1 VAKLLVLMVTAFVD
15 MVGLLMVLPLLPFYA
30 LELGGSGLIVGV
42 LISSYAVAQ
51 LLSAPLWGRV
61 SDRYG
66 RRPALMVGIVA
77 AGIAYVVFAY
87 SQTIWMLLLS
97 RLVQGAGGGT
107 VGVIQAY
114 VTDATEPQQRA
125 RALGWLSAA
134 TSAGVMVGPAIGSL
148 SHAWGREAPGLLAA
162 ALALANL
169 VFVWRYLR
177 ESRTVDESGGTE
189 VPRRSAQAVVQV
201 LSRPGE
207 ASSRLIWIYAVAMG
221 AFQGM
226 TAVLALFLAARFGVT
241 ERTIG
246 FFFVYVGAISVV
258 TRAGILGWAVDR
270 MGELRLSRV
279 GTVILAVGLTSIP
292 LTYSLGPLALA
303 VALVP
308 LGTGLTFP
316 CVTALLS
323 KVIAGHERG
332 LVLGVQQ
339 TFGGVARIVG
349 PLAAG
354 WAFDHLGMGVPFW
367 VGAVLVLATV
377 GLGIGLERASDA
389 AAVTPRA

>member
-1 VAKLLVLMVTAFVD
+1 LAKLLVLMVTAFVD
-15 MVGLLMVLPLLPFYA
+15 MVGLLIVLPLLPFYA
-30 LELGGSGLIVGV
+30 LELGGAGLVVGV

-51 LLSAPLWGRV
+51 LLAAPLWGRV
-61 SDRYG
+61 SDRFG
-66 RRPALMVGIVA
+66 RRPALLVGIIA
-77 AGIAYVVFAY
+77 SAIAYVVFAY
-87 SQTIWMLLLS
+87 SHTIWMLLIS

-107 VGVIQAY
+107 VGVVQAY
-114 VTDATEPQQRA
+114 VTDSTAPEQRA

-134 TSAGVMVGPAIGSL
+134 TSLGVMVGPAIGSL
-148 SHAWGREAPGLLAA
+148 SHAWGREAPGLIAA
-162 ALALANL
+162 ALAVANL
-169 VFVWRYLR
+169 AFAWRYLR
-177 ESRTVDESGGTE
+177 ESHEAEPADSSVL
-189 VPRRSAQAVVQV
+189 PRRSGAAVMQV
-201 LSRPGE
+201 LSRPDE
-207 ASSRLIWIYAVAMG
+207 PSSRLIGIYAVAMG

-270 MGELRLSRV
+270 LGEVRLSRV
-279 GTVILAVGLTSIP
+279 GTVILAAGLITIP

-323 KVIAGHERG
+323 RVIAAHERG

-367 VGAVLVLATV
+367 VGAALVLATF
-377 GLGIGLERASDA
+377 GLGAGLEQRIAGR
-389 AAVTPRA
+389 AVTSG